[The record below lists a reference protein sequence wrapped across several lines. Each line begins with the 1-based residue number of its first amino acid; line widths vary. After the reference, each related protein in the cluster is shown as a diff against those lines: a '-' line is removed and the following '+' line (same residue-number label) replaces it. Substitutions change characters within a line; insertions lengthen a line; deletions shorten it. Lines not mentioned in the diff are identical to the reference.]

1 MCIKNFLFPILL
13 FAFKI
18 FCFLSLSCKSGLLL
32 LIYYYFLAIL
42 SNVMPDCCIVKFRR
56 KKKYGEDLTKKDL
69 FCLQELFLLLLCFGD
84 SCWLA
89 LIKKN
94 FKKINEWNIFIYFFQ
109 IEYSWIFLF
118 SMLTRLSLC
127 FLLVNYFLAWCRGF
141 IPATFY
147 PNVNLSTRSFNMF
160 FIYLPQKINLFTRML
175 LLLPNCFVCYF
186 TYLPADSKLWPRCFF
201 PF

>member
-94 FKKINEWNIFIYFFQ
+94 FKKINEWNIFIFFF
-109 IEYSWIFLF
+109 SNWIFLNIPIF
-118 SMLTRLSLC
+118 HANSTLSL
-127 FLLVNYFLAWCRGF
+127 
-141 IPATFY
+141 
-147 PNVNLSTRSFNMF
+147 
-160 FIYLPQKINLFTRML
+160 LFARE
-175 LLLPNCFVCYF
+175 LLPGVVPWIHPGDILSECQPLDALIQHVF
-186 TYLPADSKLWPRCFF
+186 YLSSAKN
-201 PF
+201 